1 MDIRQLN
8 YFVRVAELGSF
19 SRASAF
25 LHVAQP
31 ALSRQIRNLELELK
45 ETLLIRNG
53 RGVEPTEAG
62 ERLLTNARGIMRL
75 MERTYED
82 VENART
88 GKSGKVAIG
97 MPATIS
103 MAIATALIRRL
114 REELSDARV
123 TLVHGRSRQLQEW
136 VLSGSLDGAIMFD
149 APSSPMLE
157 IDELIREQLYLVG
170 PESAFDDLGPIPLEE
185 LSSLPMIIAVRP
197 NSVRVLVDSELAR
210 LGQKLNI
217 VFELEPL
224 DAMLDLVQ
232 DGYGFTVA
240 SRRTLKTKGRG
251 EGLAMRKIVGP
262 ELVLPVQIVLP
273 TRRHNNRLQEAAFR
287 ILKELSLQVL
297 KSED

>member
-45 ETLLIRNG
+45 ESLLIRNG

-62 ERLLTNARGIMRL
+62 ERLLTNARGILRL

-170 PESAFDDLGPIPLEE
+170 PESAFDDLGPISLEE
-185 LSSLPMIIAVRP
+185 LPSLPMIIAVRP

-251 EGLAMRKIVGP
+251 EGLTMRKIVGP
-262 ELVLPVQIVLP
+262 ELALPVQIVLP

-287 ILKELSLQVL
+287 ILKELSLQLL
-297 KSED
+297 KSEG